1 MKKFTIFICLLF
13 VLSTA
18 AVFVGCNKD
27 EHIHSY
33 TEKSTEATYL
43 FSEATCTKKA
53 KYYYSCSCGEKGED
67 TFEYGEAKGHNVVTD
82 EPIPPTATTDGSTGG
97 KHCAD
102 CGIVLEEPK
111 IIPATG
117 SQGLEF
123 DGSKVVSVG
132 TCSDE
137 NIVIPKR
144 SPNGTS
150 VTEIG
155 DKAFENTSAVS
166 ISIPDSVTKI
176 GNEAFI
182 NCSNLT
188 QIHIPSSVDAI
199 GANIFRGSH
208 NLTTVYYDSSY
219 VNIDNRFMDV
229 ENIKKIVFGSAYI
242 PDNVLKDHTFVT
254 EIIMSDNVIEIGGSA
269 FSGCKALTEIKIGD
283 NVTKINYQALYGCSG
298 LKKLTIGKKLSEIGE
313 AAFSGCVALENI
325 VVTDNERF
333 FSSGNCLIEKQSQ
346 TLILGCESSVIPS
359 DNSVTKIGNNAFS
372 GCVGLTNIEIPDSV
386 TTVYPDAF
394 GGCTSLKSID
404 LPSVTEIG
412 IRAFAGCTSLES
424 VTLSNALKT
433 VAQSAFVECKSLKE
447 INFPDSVTKIGDQAF
462 EKCTSLIS
470 VTIGGGLSEI
480 GTRAF
485 AETVSLEKI
494 IVSVNNAKYIGEG
507 NCLIEKQSKILVL
520 GCRSSDIPSENS
532 VTEIGESAFYNCSD
546 LSIVIIP
553 DSVTKIGKRA
563 FFGCSSLS
571 KVIGGNGLKAVGE
584 AAFETCAALTDI
596 TLKDGLTTIG
606 RLAFRDCESL
616 TSISIPNSVTELGG
630 LAFKGCKNLEEVV
643 IGNGVT
649 QIMDL
654 TFDACKALKR
664 ITIGSGVVNISYS
677 AFNGCT
683 EIESI
688 TVAKENTKYHSNGN
702 CIIETQ
708 SKTLFLGCRNSVI
721 PSDNSVTKIGDNAFF
736 GCKNLTYIVIPSS
749 VTEIGDK
756 AFYNCENLKTI
767 YYNGTKEQW
776 NNVSVKSGNTCI
788 NEQSVYFF
796 SASEPSLN
804 SDGTAYD
811 GNYWYYA
818 DGATPKVWKKQ

>member
-123 DGSKVVSVG
+123 DGNKVVSVG

-188 QIHIPSSVDAI
+188 QIHIPSSVNEI

-346 TLILGCESSVIPS
+346 TLILGCRSSVIPS

-372 GCVGLTNIEIPDSV
+372 DCVGLTNIEIPDSV

-394 GGCTSLKSID
+394 GGCTSLKSIV

-433 VAQSAFVECKSLKE
+433 VAQSAFV
-447 INFPDSVTKIGDQAF
+447 
-462 EKCTSLIS
+462 
-470 VTIGGGLSEI
+470 
-480 GTRAF
+480 
-485 AETVSLEKI
+485 
-494 IVSVNNAKYIGEG
+494 
-507 NCLIEKQSKILVL
+507 
-520 GCRSSDIPSENS
+520 
-532 VTEIGESAFYNCSD
+532 
-546 LSIVIIP
+546 
-553 DSVTKIGKRA
+553 
-563 FFGCSSLS
+563 
-571 KVIGGNGLKAVGE
+571 
-584 AAFETCAALTDI
+584 
-596 TLKDGLTTIG
+596 
-606 RLAFRDCESL
+606 DCESL
-616 TSISIPNSVTELGG
+616 TSISIPDSVTELGG
-630 LAFKGCKNLEEVV
+630 LAFKGCKKLEEVV

-664 ITIGSGVVNISYS
+664 ITIGSGIVNISCS

-708 SKTLFLGCRNSVI
+708 SKTLFFGCRNSVI

-796 SASEPSLN
+796 SASEPNLN